1 MDERAVIKQY
11 RQILDALPQKHLAD
25 AFAGLFA
32 LADVAGD
39 WSLRDR
45 CEQQRDVYR
54 QWLQCAVLGID
65 DPQQEAIFANVVE
78 QIYSLADALKAAL
91 LQRFSARLPYELMR
105 TTPPIS
111 VADLCNECLS
121 AQGEALEQTER
132 RLFDVVWLSQRWSEN
147 ERAILTDFLENP
159 LASECAKCLVVS
171 AATLSLL
178 RFYDSDKMAFLLDSC
193 RTPQTAVEQRAVVG
207 AVLALAFHAH
217 RIAIDHAVSA
227 RLTALADN
235 AAFRNALKSAY
246 LQLVRTSE
254 TEAVTNRIRNEIMP
268 AVVRITPKISD
279 KIDEILA
286 RDDEDGLNP
295 DWQDVFDDMGLTD
308 KMQEFSELQ
317 LDGADV
323 YAATFA
329 KLKSYPFFGAVA
341 NWLLPFDASHSSVT
355 ALLDGGRNLFATIM
369 KMPYLC
375 NSDKYSFCL
384 SMAQVAENQRKVML
398 NGIDAES
405 EQAQE
410 MLNDERFTNPEITS
424 QTVANQYVQDL
435 YRLYTQHP
443 RRADFD
449 NPLAAVWAFY
459 KTDLFAQ
466 LFAENATRTQI
477 AEYYLSKGLFAD
489 GAAQFEALLA
499 DNPHDG
505 SLLQKLG
512 YCYQKMADYAKAAD
526 AYSRSDLYLPNTFW
540 TLRRLAFCQ
549 RRLGDAAKAL
559 EAYAACEKLQPDN
572 FKILLQE
579 GHCLVELKRYK
590 EAIEIYFRADNLQPD
605 DVTCRRAV
613 AWCYLLDSQFD
624 KSLNQYKKLTAAA
637 SHRADWL
644 NMAHAYLL
652 LGQRERA
659 LACYRHCLALYE
671 SSADFFAALTA
682 DAPTLTVLGLP
693 SAAIFT
699 LTEALKLV

>member
-1 MDERAVIKQY
+1 MDERAIIKQY
-11 RQILDALPQKHLAD
+11 RQILDALSQKHLAD
-25 AFAGLFA
+25 AFAGLFE
-32 LADVAGD
+32 LADVVCD

-45 CEQQRDVYR
+45 CEQQREVYR
-54 QWLQCAVLGID
+54 QWLRYAVLGID
-65 DPQQEAIFANVVE
+65 DPQQEAVYANVVE
-78 QIYSLADALKAAL
+78 QIYSLADALKATL
-91 LQRFSARLPYELMR
+91 LQRFSTRLPYEMMR
-105 TTPPIS
+105 TTPPVS
-111 VADLCNECLS
+111 VADLCGECLS
-121 AQGEALEQTER
+121 VQGEALEQIER
-132 RLFDVVWLSQRWSEN
+132 RLFDAVWLSQRWN
-147 ERAILTDFLENP
+147 DGERTTLTDWLENP
-159 LASECAKCLVVS
+159 LASERAKCLVIS

-178 RFYDSDKMAFLLDSC
+178 RFYDSDKMALLLDSC
-193 RTPQTAVEQRAVVG
+193 RSLQTAVEQRAIVG

-217 RIAIDHAVSA
+217 RIAVDHAVSA
-227 RLTALADN
+227 QLATLADD

-286 RDDEDGLNP
+286 RDDDDDQNP

-329 KLKSYPFFGAVA
+329 KLKSYPFFGTVA

-355 ALLDGGRNLFATIM
+355 ALLDGGRNLFAIIM

-384 SMAQVAENQRKVML
+384 SMAQVAENHRKVML

-410 MLNDERFTNPEITS
+410 ILNDERFTNPEITS
-424 QTVANQYVQDL
+424 QNIANQYIQDL

-443 RRADFD
+443 RRTDFD

-459 KTDLFAQ
+459 KTDIFAQ
-466 LFAENATRTQI
+466 LFPENATRTQI

-489 GAAQFEALLA
+489 GAVQFEALLT

-505 SLLQKLG
+505 RLLQKLG
-512 YCYQKMADYAKAAD
+512 YCYQKMTDYAKAAD

-540 TLRRLAFCQ
+540 TLRRLAFCR
-549 RRLGDAAKAL
+549 RRLGDAEKAL
-559 EAYAACEKLQPDN
+559 EAYVACEKLQPDN

-624 KSLNQYKKLTAAA
+624 KSLNQYKKLTAVV

-659 LACYRHCLALYE
+659 LACYRHSLTLYE
-671 SSADFFAALTA
+671 SSAAFFAALTA
-682 DAPTLTVLGLP
+682 DASTLTVLGLSP
-693 SAAIFT
+693 TAFFT
-699 LTEALKLV
+699 LTEALKLA